1 MGFKKK
7 TVSIIMDAELQNK
20 NTEKRKL
27 KKKVLEVTGKF
38 RRKETVIISSAI
50 MHEINKSIK
59 SKEKA
64 IWTRHTKR
72 QIRSGHNHST
82 TYFKYTICNMS
93 SYELPDEE

>member
-1 MGFKKK
+1 
-7 TVSIIMDAELQNK
+7 MDAALQNK

-38 RRKETVIISSAI
+38 RRKVTVIISSAI

-64 IWTRHTKR
+64 I
-72 QIRSGHNHST
+72 
-82 TYFKYTICNMS
+82 
-93 SYELPDEE
+93 

>member
-38 RRKETVIISSAI
+38 RRKVTVIISSAI

-64 IWTRHTKR
+64 I
-72 QIRSGHNHST
+72 
-82 TYFKYTICNMS
+82 
-93 SYELPDEE
+93 